1 MLALHGG
8 VGVSVPTPLLP
19 VPLAQS
25 EFTRD
30 RPGVARICTGGPAP
44 APPPEPEPAAAAA
57 PASLLSFLSFLSSAA
72 TAIALVHRLPVV
84 GPELSELVDV
94 GERAASGDRAGDV
107 MDCAEL
113 AGWLGSLL
121 GTEEAAVEVTPEVEP
136 EAAVETVEN
145 VVFVEMGV
153 WPGLWTAI
161 WRVTCTGVRC
171 AVCARRLDPGRWC
184 SESDT
189 ARLT

>member
-30 RPGVARICTGGPAP
+30 RPGVARICTGCP
-44 APPPEPEPAAAAA
+44 APPPEPEPADAAA

-72 TAIALVHRLPVV
+72 TAIAIVHRLPVV
-84 GPELSELVDV
+84 GPELSELVEV

-107 MDCAEL
+107 MDCVEL

-136 EAAVETVEN
+136 EAVMETVEN
-145 VVFVEMGV
+145 GACAEMRV

-161 WRVTCTGVRC
+161 
-171 AVCARRLDPGRWC
+171 
-184 SESDT
+184 
-189 ARLT
+189 